1 MTTVEVSSTGDTKLE
16 RVMRRVRSV
25 GFVGAVAF
33 YVKSYFPN
41 ITNTNVPFFDRL
53 HNVFDVNS
61 DRYRQPW
68 EIYTLWEKTLGTVR
82 LRAHTSDIHTLVEMR
97 GNMYTIPEVFNRDR
111 FPSVY
116 LIDLGSNIGLAT
128 KKIYIQLRR
137 LGINVPRMILVE
149 PDPGNITFS
158 RENLSRIEGIEQ
170 IEAAIS
176 NTNETRILTY
186 PSGIK
191 GTDSYSIRVEG
202 KGTPVNCITLKEV
215 TSDVSSPII
224 LKVDIEGAEND
235 FLDIPDIDKV
245 LVNVQLIFIEDHT
258 GNHVIKELKEYDFAK
273 VDKTLRSL
281 GFTQL
286 GQDNKDRVYIRARD
300 DSNVR
305 PTA

>member
-1 MTTVEVSSTGDTKLE
+1 MTTVEVRSTGDTKLE

-41 ITNTNVPFFDRL
+41 ITNTEVPFFDRL
-53 HNVFDVNS
+53 HNVFDVHS
-61 DRYRQPW
+61 DKHRQPW
-68 EIYTLWEKTLGTVR
+68 EKYTLWEKTLGAVR

-97 GNMYTIPEVFNRDR
+97 GDMYNIPEEFKRER
-111 FPSVY
+111 FPSVS

-128 KKIYIQLRR
+128 KKIYIQLRQ
-137 LGINVPRMILVE
+137 LGINVSRMILVE
-149 PDPGNITFS
+149 PDSGNIAFS

-170 IEAAIS
+170 VEAAIS
-176 NTNETRILTY
+176 NTTDARVLTR

-191 GTDSYSIRVEG
+191 GTDSYSVREEG
-202 KGTPVNCITLKEV
+202 IGTSVRCITLKEV
-215 TSDVSSPII
+215 TSDVSFPII

-235 FLDIPDIDKV
+235 LLDIPDIERA
-245 LVNVQLIFIEDHT
+245 LENVHLIFIEDHT
-258 GNHVIKELKEYDFAK
+258 GNHVIKGLIGYDFTR
-273 VDKTLRSL
+273 VDNTLRSL